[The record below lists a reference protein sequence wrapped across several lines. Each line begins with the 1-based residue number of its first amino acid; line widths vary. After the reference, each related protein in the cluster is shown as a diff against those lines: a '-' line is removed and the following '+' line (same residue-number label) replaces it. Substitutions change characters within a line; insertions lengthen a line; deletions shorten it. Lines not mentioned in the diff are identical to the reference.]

1 MCNSILWQ
9 EVVSITIADP
19 LLFKLASTIEHGFPI
34 KQCELSSDLL
44 PYWPI
49 RASLEIESGVV
60 WCKGRIIVP
69 ESLRPRVLEILHS
82 AHQGVSSMED
92 RARTIVYWPGMSNDI
107 AQIRNG
113 CRVCCKNA
121 PSQAPLPAKNPEIP
135 ATPFEAVFADFFS
148 EQGHHYLV
156 VGDRLSGWVEVYSSR
171 VGSSN
176 AGATGLITHLRTLF
190 TTFGIPISLSSDG
203 GPEFAAT
210 ATAEFLSTWG
220 VHHRMSSAH
229 NPQSNGRAEVAVK
242 KAKRLLKSCVGP
254 SGSLNNDRFMRG
266 MLQLRNTPDPECKL
280 SPAEI
285 LFGRQLRDA
294 FGFINR
300 CNKFSNPEIQ
310 LTWREAWAAKEDAL
324 RVRFAKTAERLN
336 AHARQLP
343 QLEAGQRV
351 FIQNQDG
358 AHPNKWDRSGMVLE
372 NHGNDQYS
380 IKVDGTGRVTKRNR
394 RYLRRYTLPQGV
406 PLNMSTVV
414 PINLS
419 SQVPSAP
426 MENIEESRQ
435 SLNIPILDDRDDE
448 HPSILQGENADSPA
462 TPDIVPI
469 NLDAANEGVP
479 VVIPIQ
485 NKRGRGRPP
494 KQKQKFRGY
503 SATPQTSSPSPPPS
517 SPPPVQKSP
526 PPTVSVEQDTTRP
539 KRVRCGPKTYDAS
552 SGKWT

>member
-1 MCNSILWQ
+1 
-9 EVVSITIADP
+9 
-19 LLFKLASTIEHGFPI
+19 
-34 KQCELSSDLL
+34 
-44 PYWPI
+44 
-49 RASLEIESGVV
+49 
-60 WCKGRIIVP
+60 
-69 ESLRPRVLEILHS
+69 
-82 AHQGVSSMED
+82 
-92 RARTIVYWPGMSNDI
+92 
-107 AQIRNG
+107 
-113 CRVCCKNA
+113 
-121 PSQAPLPAKNPEIP
+121 
-135 ATPFEAVFADFFS
+135 
-148 EQGHHYLV
+148 
-156 VGDRLSGWVEVYSSR
+156 
-171 VGSSN
+171 
-176 AGATGLITHLRTLF
+176 
-190 TTFGIPISLSSDG
+190 
-203 GPEFAAT
+203 
-210 ATAEFLSTWG
+210 
-220 VHHRMSSAH
+220 
-229 NPQSNGRAEVAVK
+229 
-242 KAKRLLKSCVGP
+242 
-254 SGSLNNDRFMRG
+254 
-266 MLQLRNTPDPECKL
+266 
-280 SPAEI
+280 
-285 LFGRQLRDA
+285 
-294 FGFINR
+294 
-300 CNKFSNPEIQ
+300 
-310 LTWREAWAAKEDAL
+310 
-324 RVRFAKTAERLN
+324 
-336 AHARQLP
+336 
-343 QLEAGQRV
+343 
-351 FIQNQDG
+351 
-358 AHPNKWDRSGMVLE
+358 MVLE

-419 SQVPSAP
+419 SQLPSAP